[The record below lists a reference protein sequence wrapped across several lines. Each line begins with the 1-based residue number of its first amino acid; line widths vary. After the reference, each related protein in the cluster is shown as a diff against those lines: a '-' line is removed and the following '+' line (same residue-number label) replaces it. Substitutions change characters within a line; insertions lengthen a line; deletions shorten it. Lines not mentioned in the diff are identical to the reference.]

1 MSLSAILTEAYHF
14 YRNHISQLAMLTMPL
29 LLLQIGVQMWLGLEL
44 QAADVENPQFG
55 TTHMFA
61 MMALLIL
68 FSLLIAALT
77 LFLEVRSQGHKVGS
91 LLVLK
96 ASLPFVPPLLLAGVF
111 SGLAI
116 IAPVMIAGAFGG
128 PLWVI
133 GLVPSLYLFARL
145 AFVNFMV
152 VSERLTPFKAIK
164 ESFSFTSDMGLLLRT
179 GAVLTLYLPISII
192 SEQLS
197 IATASGGLAVELII
211 ATLFGFL
218 GLFVNIA
225 LFRLYMVARRK
236 DNADDAAAE

>member
-14 YRNHISQLAMLTMPL
+14 YRNHISQLAMLTIPL
-29 LLLQIGVQMWLGLEL
+29 LLLQIGIQMWLGLEL
-44 QAADVENPQFG
+44 KAADIENPQFG
-55 TTHMFA
+55 SVHMVA

-77 LFLEVRSQGHKVGS
+77 LFLEIRSQGHKVGC

-111 SGLAI
+111 SGMAI
-116 IAPVMIAGAFGG
+116 IAPVMIAAAFG

-133 GLVPSLYLFARL
+133 GLVPSLYLFARFS
-145 AFVNFMV
+145 FVNFMV

-164 ESFSFTSDMGLLLRT
+164 ESFSFTSDMPLLLRT

-192 SEQLS
+192 SQQLS
-197 IATASGGLAVELII
+197 MATASAGLAVELVI
-211 ATLFGFL
+211 ATVFGFL

-236 DNADDAAAE
+236 DTGDTDTSAE